1 MKNIIRTTRR
11 RAVALA
17 LSAALCPLF
26 AQAAPFLS
34 ADPYGPDTAT
44 AAQPDSAEFTING
57 GAPIAC
63 ALVAVTTPAGGKQPK
78 CDLASLTS
86 SGTYTIVM
94 TAKRAGPSCGN
105 TSATAGQCT
114 FGGSASSAPFVYT
127 VRSGSVGAPTAP
139 VLSAQ

>member
-1 MKNIIRTTRR
+1 MHKLILV
-11 RAVALA
+11 VA
-17 LSAALCPLF
+17 AALFPLF
-26 AQAAPFLS
+26 APAAPFLS
-34 ADPYGPDTAT
+34 ADPYGPDTPT
-44 AAQPDSAEFTING
+44 AAQPDSVEYTING

-63 ALVAVTTPAGGKQPK
+63 ALVAVTAPAGGKQPK

-114 FGGSASSAPFVYT
+114 FGGSASSAPFAYT